1 MNLLDQSGL
10 KGSLENNR
18 KIIHSHKQS
27 VAKKNFSPKDK
38 NKFFS
43 KKNNYKNLIII
54 SLFLFFIFFL
64 SVFSKRENFNSSY
77 DYTFLSLTNMLT
89 DNEDLYIKSL
99 SIKDNSLLI
108 IAEANKQKDIYRYLP
123 KIEEIFP
130 DIRLK
135 IDTNIYQIWIKHKIQ
150 HSSIKSIDEIFSM
163 IDEIDGLLIEK
174 EIIGQRLV
182 AICSIDDFNIIFN
195 YFDKIKLLNFEFSL
209 ELIHHISKN
218 RYYNLTMKI

>member
-1 MNLLDQSGL
+1 
-10 KGSLENNR
+10 
-18 KIIHSHKQS
+18 
-27 VAKKNFSPKDK
+27 
-38 NKFFS
+38 
-43 KKNNYKNLIII
+43 
-54 SLFLFFIFFL
+54 
-64 SVFSKRENFNSSY
+64 
-77 DYTFLSLTNMLT
+77 MLT

-163 IDEIDGLLIEK
+163 IDEIDGLFIEK
-174 EIIGQRLV
+174 EIVGHRLV